1 MKKKFIPLVILAA
14 LSLAACGS
22 SDNSSSANSSS
33 KTSESTTVS
42 SAESKKDLPSEDQ
55 GTGIM
60 YLSGPGGTTE
70 NGETLTIFDDGDT
83 QVMQIGMDVSE
94 LDGNKLSYIYI
105 DGILSSKEQLSTGK
119 STLDLTKKYLTLG
132 KHTINLV
139 QYDNNNNEDGSIITN
154 KVANYEV
161 TKK

>member
-1 MKKKFIPLVILAA
+1 MKKKFIPLVIFAA
-14 LSLAACGS
+14 LSLAACGN

-33 KTSESTTVS
+33 KTSESTIVS

-55 GTGIM
+55 GTGTM

-105 DGILSSKEQLSTGK
+105 DGTLSSKDQLSTGQ
-119 STLDLTKKYLTLG
+119 STLDLTKKYLSPE
-132 KHTINLV
+132 KHIVNLV
-139 QYDNNNNEDGSIITN
+139 QYDNNNEDGSIITN

>member
-14 LSLAACGS
+14 LSLAACGN
-22 SDNSSSANSSS
+22 SDNSLSANSSS
-33 KTSESTTVS
+33 KTSESTIVS

-55 GTGIM
+55 GTGTM

-105 DGILSSKEQLSTGK
+105 DGTLSSKDQLSTGQ
-119 STLDLTKKYLTLG
+119 STLDLTKKYLSPE
-132 KHTINLV
+132 KHIVNLV
-139 QYDNNNNEDGSIITN
+139 QYDNNNEDGSIITN

>member
-33 KTSESTTVS
+33 KPSESTTVS

-55 GTGIM
+55 GTGTM

-94 LDGNKLSYIYI
+94 LDGNKISYIYI
-105 DGILSSKEQLSTGK
+105 DGMLSSKDQLSTGQ
-119 STLDLTKKYLTLG
+119 STINLEKEYLVPG
-132 KHTINLV
+132 KHTINLI
-139 QYDNNNNEDGSIITN
+139 QYDNNKEDGSIITN
-154 KVANYEV
+154 KIANYEV

>member
-1 MKKKFIPLVILAA
+1 MKKKFIPLVIFTA

-55 GTGIM
+55 GTGTM

-94 LDGNKLSYIYI
+94 LDGNKISYIYI
-105 DGILSSKEQLSTGK
+105 DGMLSSKDQLSTGQ
-119 STLDLTKKYLTLG
+119 STINLEKEYLVSG
-132 KHTINLV
+132 KHTINLI
-139 QYDNNNNEDGSIITN
+139 QYDNNKEDGSIITN
-154 KVANYEV
+154 KIANYEV

>member
-55 GTGIM
+55 GTGTM

-105 DGILSSKEQLSTGK
+105 DGSLSSKEQVSTGQ
-119 STLDLTKKYLTLG
+119 STLGLTKENLTPG
-132 KHTINLV
+132 RHTVNLV
-139 QYDNNNNEDGSIITN
+139 QYDNNNEDGSIITN

>member
-1 MKKKFIPLVILAA
+1 MKKKFIPLVILAV

-33 KTSESTTVS
+33 KTSESTNVS

-55 GTGIM
+55 GTGTM

-83 QVMQIGMDVSE
+83 QVIQIGMDVSE

-105 DGILSSKEQLSTGK
+105 DGTLSSKEQLSTGQ
-119 STLDLTKKYLTLG
+119 STLDLTKKYLTPG

-139 QYDNNNNEDGSIITN
+139 QYDNNNEDGSIITN
-154 KVANYEV
+154 KVANYEII
-161 TKK
+161 KK

>member
-14 LSLAACGS
+14 LSLAACVARIILL
-22 SDNSSSANSSS
+22 SANSGS
-33 KTSESTTVS
+33 KTSEATAVS

-55 GTGIM
+55 GTGNNELIC
-60 YLSGPGGTTE
+60 GGTTE

-83 QVMQIGMDVSE
+83 QVMQISMDVSE

-105 DGILSSKEQLSTGK
+105 DGSLSSKEQLSTGQ
-119 STLDLTKKYLTLG
+119 SNLGLTKENLTPG
-132 KHTINLV
+132 RHTVNLV
-139 QYDNNNNEDGSIITN
+139 QYDNNSEDGSIVIN

>member
-1 MKKKFIPLVILAA
+1 MKKKFIPLVIFAA

-55 GTGIM
+55 GTGTM

-94 LDGNKLSYIYI
+94 LDGNKISYIYI
-105 DGILSSKEQLSTGK
+105 DGMLSSKDQLSTGQ
-119 STLDLTKKYLTLG
+119 STINLEKEYLVSG
-132 KHTINLV
+132 KHTINLI
-139 QYDNNNNEDGSIITN
+139 QYDNNKEDGSIITN
-154 KVANYEV
+154 KIANYEV